1 MFENHDELDNSGIA
15 PEYLISWKLLN
26 ENKIM
31 SLSHGEVKEAE
42 TLNYRSLKPVL
53 NGILGEN
60 IFGPV
65 NSFEC
70 RCGKYKGIR
79 YHGIKCNKCGVT
91 IEDNS
96 VRREWFGHIELGCKV
111 IWPMFLKG
119 NPSVLALVLDI
130 SQPLLMQ
137 IVYGDYVVDVEH
149 YWSVGDDK
157 NKAVLQPTDI
167 KGDKENFVAGIDAI
181 DRVLADMHLEEE
193 IQNLEY
199 VIQEED
205 GYLSIADRHRLEV
218 LKSFVE
224 QNINPRDMLTS
235 KILVLPAALRPVML
249 YQGKILC
256 ADINQN
262 YLNIINRK
270 KRFERLAGMN
280 SPELLIRFQKRLMQQ
295 AVNNLFDNSF
305 YCDEENKETG
315 TLWGRVKK
323 ENNRYLDYSGV
334 SCVIPNGNISI
345 EEIAL
350 PESLLLELYK
360 PFIIAEL
367 VGDGR
372 YHNVVTA
379 RKAIENRSNEAV
391 EKLAALTEG
400 KYILV
405 ENEMSLSFVGL
416 KVAISPDRLAYIH
429 PYTYNYMGLNVDDEA
444 ALKIYVP
451 LGDNACEEV
460 KGKLGLVNNL
470 VSSYTGR
477 LQLIPDDISV
487 ENIVKA
493 SQISD
498 EDQLTYCI
506 SRGEAF
512 LKEDQGLISKQSR
525 VWIRTNTGNGFVY
538 DEETSV
544 GRILLNEC
552 LPQDLGRVN
561 RKSLRNKYLLEFN
574 CEFTKDSF
582 LQLLEEIYDKN
593 GGEAYIRT
601 LDALYRKFAALY
613 MAFEARDN
621 IDIISPKYKP
631 LNNNIVNEY
640 QEEFANIRIIDTDNE
655 SHRRVYLDFKNA
667 KLHPFCYAL
676 LLNKVIAS
684 DTYVNGELKY
694 KEGTLLTHRVLNELN
709 DSIQSLEI
717 YSLVLRD
724 NCIEKR
730 GYGSRP
736 IKSGLQSFQAFRE
749 TLGKLSE
756 LGEAKNFISILYGR
770 EPILLSDIFIES
782 LHQIEMPNQIKKSFS
797 GLMKSGRYLYLDE
810 LRKEKQ
816 DDQYFIKAFACYLI
830 LIGAHVHIDFRH
842 IELWIS
848 LFEQIEEHNTKSPFN
863 ITENYSL
870 ETLAELAICGG
881 VQSSRDRIVTTKY
894 GALDFASSRE
904 SINKEISLYDID
916 ETDDVLDIDE
926 AYEEI
931 EEELDFDDWDEK

>member
-1 MFENHDELDNSGIA
+1 MFENQDELGNSSIA

-31 SLSHGEVKEAE
+31 SISHGEVEEAE

-53 NGILGEN
+53 KGILGED

-79 YHGIKCNKCGVT
+79 YRGIICDKCGVAV
-91 IEDNS
+91 EDSS

-119 NPSVLALVLDI
+119 NPSILALVLDI

-157 NKAVLQPTDI
+157 SKAILQPKDI
-167 KGDKENFVAGIDAI
+167 KGSKENFVAGVDAI
-181 DRVLADMHLEEE
+181 DRVLADMYLEEE
-193 IQNLEY
+193 IQDLEY
-199 VIQEED
+199 VIQEEE

-224 QNINPRDMLTS
+224 QDINPRDMLTS

-256 ADINQN
+256 ADINHN
-262 YLNIINRK
+262 YLKIINRK
-270 KRFERLAGMN
+270 KRFQRLEEMN
-280 SPELLIRFQKRLMQQ
+280 SPELLMRFQKRLMQQ

-315 TLWGRVKK
+315 TLLGRVKK
-323 ENNRYLDYSGV
+323 ETNRYLDYSGV

-360 PFIIAEL
+360 PFVIAEL
-367 VGDGR
+367 VGNGR
-372 YHNVVTA
+372 YHNVVAA
-379 RKAIENRSNEAV
+379 RKAVENRSSEAV
-391 EKLAALTEG
+391 EELSILIKG

-405 ENEMSLSFVGL
+405 ENETSLCFVGL
-416 KVAISPDRLAYIH
+416 KVSISPDMLTYIH
-429 PYTYNYMGLNVDDEA
+429 PYTYNYMGLNVNDAES
-444 ALKIYVP
+444 LKMYVP

-460 KGKLGLVNNL
+460 KEKLGLVNNL

-477 LQLIPDDISV
+477 LQLIPDNISV

-493 SQISD
+493 SHISD

-512 LKEDQGLISKQSR
+512 LKEDQGLINKQSK
-525 VWIRTNTGNGFVY
+525 VCIRTNTGNGFVY

-582 LQLLEEIYDKN
+582 LQLLEEIYDKK
-593 GGEAYIRT
+593 GGKAYIRT
-601 LDALYRKFAALY
+601 LNALYRKFSTLY
-613 MAFEARDN
+613 ITFEACDN
-621 IDIISPKYKP
+621 TDIIGKKHRPQ
-631 LNNNIVNEY
+631 NNNIVNEY
-640 QEEFANIRIIDTDNE
+640 QEEFANIRIIDTANE
-655 SHRRVYLDFKNA
+655 NYRRVYLDFKNS
-667 KLHPFCYAL
+667 KLHPFWYAL

-684 DTYVNGELKY
+684 DTYVNGELRY
-694 KEGTLLTHRVLNELN
+694 TEGTLLTHRVLDELD
-709 DSIQSLEI
+709 DSVQSLEI
-717 YSLVLRD
+717 YSLVLKD

-749 TLGKLSE
+749 TLGELSE

-770 EPILLSDIFIES
+770 EPIVLSDIFIGS
-782 LHQIEMPNQIKKSFS
+782 LHQIEIPNQFKNSFL
-797 GLMKSGRYLYLDE
+797 GIMKSGRYLYLDE
-810 LRKEKQ
+810 LKKVKQ
-816 DDQYFIKAFACYLI
+816 DEQYFIKAFACYLI
-830 LIGAHVHIDFRH
+830 LIGAHIQIDFRH

-863 ITENYSL
+863 ITKNYSL
-870 ETLAELAICGG
+870 ETFAELAICGG
-881 VQSSRDRIVTTKY
+881 VQSSQDRIVATKY
-894 GALDFASSRE
+894 GALNFAFSCGSISRE
-904 SINKEISLYDID
+904 TSLYDID
-916 ETDDVLDIDE
+916 DIDE
-926 AYEEI
+926 DAVFDIDEDY
-931 EEELDFDDWDEK
+931 EEELDFDDWDEE